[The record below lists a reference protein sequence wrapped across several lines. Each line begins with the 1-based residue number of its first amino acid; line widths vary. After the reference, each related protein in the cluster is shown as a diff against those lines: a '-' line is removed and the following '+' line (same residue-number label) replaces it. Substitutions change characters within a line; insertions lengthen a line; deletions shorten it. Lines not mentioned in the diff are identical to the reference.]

1 MCKVRPF
8 RIKTLTKEGV
18 DYMRWQLTK
27 RFFHLNVLDDPKRE
41 KSLQNWKNSPL

>member
-8 RIKTLTKEGV
+8 RIKTLPKEGV

-27 RFFHLNVLDDPKRE
+27 RFFHLNGLDGPKRE